1 MRELT
6 AESMSDPV
14 SSLLGV
20 DAGAVETRKGRM
32 VAAQALTGD
41 AGRHTLR

>member
-14 SSLLGV
+14 SSLLGI
-20 DAGAVETRKGRM
+20 DAGAVESRKGRM
-32 VAAQALTGD
+32 VD
-41 AGRHTLR
+41 A

>member
-14 SSLLGV
+14 SSHLGV
-20 DAGAVETRKGRM
+20 DAGAVESRKGRM
-32 VAAQALTGD
+32 VD
-41 AGRHTLR
+41 A

>member
-14 SSLLGV
+14 SSLFGEV
-20 DAGAVETRKGRM
+20 DAGAVESRKGRM
-32 VAAQALTGD
+32 VD
-41 AGRHTLR
+41 A

>member
-14 SSLLGV
+14 SSLWGI
-20 DAGAVETRKGRM
+20 DAGAVESRKGRM
-32 VAAQALTGD
+32 VD
-41 AGRHTLR
+41 A